1 MKNIL
6 KLLYFSNFSCKQV
19 VIKRNRE
26 RTLEFHKF
34 YRHFKLFAN
43 EMHIYD
49 KIWRGF

>member
-1 MKNIL
+1 MFYI
-6 KLLYFSNFSCKQV
+6 FETFRVKQG
-19 VIKRNRE
+19 VIKRNRQ

-43 EMHIYD
+43 EMHIFD